1 MPDEAFTAEPGHQAQ
16 WREWRKKKSSNSLEE
31 PKPATEEKSAPT
43 SAQHP
48 VATSSGRVVPQT
60 PKIKIP
66 SALKDP
72 ARKETPSLVR
82 PKSPVVKEEEVK
94 KPLLEER
101 STPFDESQVI
111 DAWKAFRKM
120 RLEAGASDTEKLVLD
135 RRLEKS
141 GDTQVT
147 LFMESQLEI
156 SILDKFEQ
164 DLIQHLRKSL
174 DNTFVQIEKEVTE
187 QESTRNL
194 YTSKEKFE
202 YMAQQNPVLRE
213 LKDRLGLD
221 FEY

>member
-1 MPDEAFTAEPGHQAQ
+1 MKE
-16 WREWRKKKSSNSLEE
+16 
-31 PKPATEEKSAPT
+31 
-43 SAQHP
+43 HP
-48 VATSSGRVVPQT
+48 VATPSARVVPQT

-66 SALKDP
+66 TALKDP
-72 ARKETPSLVR
+72 AKKETPSLLR
-82 PKSPVVKEEEVK
+82 PKTPVVQEEEVK

-101 STPFDESQVI
+101 STAFDESQVI
-111 DAWKAFRKM
+111 DSWKAFRKK

-135 RRLEKS
+135 RRLEKT
-141 GDTQVT
+141 GDNQVT

-164 DLIQHLRKSL
+164 DLIQHLRKTL

>member
-1 MPDEAFTAEPGHQAQ
+1 M
-16 WREWRKKKSSNSLEE
+16 
-31 PKPATEEKSAPT
+31 
-43 SAQHP
+43 
-48 VATSSGRVVPQT
+48 
-60 PKIKIP
+60 
-66 SALKDP
+66 
-72 ARKETPSLVR
+72 
-82 PKSPVVKEEEVK
+82 K

-111 DAWKAFRKM
+111 EAWKAFRMK
-120 RLEAGASDTEKLVLD
+120 RLEAGASDTERLVLD
-135 RRLEKS
+135 RRLEKT

-164 DLIQHLRKSL
+164 DLIQHLRKTL

>member
-1 MPDEAFTAEPGHQAQ
+1 MDH
-16 WREWRKKKSSNSLEE
+16 
-31 PKPATEEKSAPT
+31 
-43 SAQHP
+43 HP
-48 VATSSGRVVPQT
+48 VAAPSAKVVPQT

-66 SALKDP
+66 TTLKDP
-72 ARKETPSLVR
+72 AKKETPSLLR
-82 PKSPVVKEEEVK
+82 PKTPVVQEEEVK

-111 DAWKAFRKM
+111 DAWKAFRKK
-120 RLEAGASDTEKLVLD
+120 RLESGASDTEKLVLD
-135 RRLEKS
+135 RRLEKT

-164 DLIQHLRKSL
+164 DLIQHLRKAL
-174 DNTFVQIEKEVTE
+174 DNTFVQIAKEVTE